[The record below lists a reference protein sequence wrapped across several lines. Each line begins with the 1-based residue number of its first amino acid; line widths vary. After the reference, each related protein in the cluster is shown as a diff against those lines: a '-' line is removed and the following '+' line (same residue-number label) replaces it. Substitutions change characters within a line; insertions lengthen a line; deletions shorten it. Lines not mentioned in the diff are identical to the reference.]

1 MNNYLRKIL
10 DFILFSNV
18 FIALGALAQGLV
30 TYHLLGVEPDKD
42 VLAILFCATLALYN
56 FSILLAR
63 PKDYTASP
71 YRRVQWIFSNY
82 RFNVTTTLIAT
93 LSLLPLASFLSLPA
107 LILLSFLALLS
118 ISYSLPIFRFRGHWF
133 ALRNVPG
140 VKLFL
145 IALVWSLSCVL
156 LPIVELGGEERLNL
170 PIGNVLLLFLAEF
183 FFVAALTVPFDI
195 RDSFLDKQHDLKTL
209 PTVLGQRMAMGIAFG
224 FAGIYLLLLV
234 LLWPLL
240 HQLDLLALALS
251 VLLSGWVIAQTNTGK
266 NEYFYFLFLDGMLLV
281 QFFILYL
288 LRMLA

>member
-1 MNNYLRKIL
+1 MNKYLRKIL

-30 TYHLLGVEPDKD
+30 TYQLLGIEPDKD

-71 YRRVQWIFSNY
+71 HRRVRWIFSNY

-118 ISYSLPIFRFRGHWF
+118 ISYSLPIFRFRGQWF
-133 ALRNVPG
+133 ALRSVTG

-156 LPIVELGGEERLNL
+156 LPIVELGGEEGLNL
-170 PIGNVLLLFLAEF
+170 PAGYVLLLFLSEF
-183 FFVAALTVPFDI
+183 VFVAALTVPFDI

-209 PTVLGQRMAMGIAFG
+209 PNMLGQRVAMGIAYG
-224 FAGIYLLLLV
+224 FVGIYLLLLV

-240 HQLDLLALALS
+240 HQMDLLALTLS
-251 VLLSGWVIAQTNTGK
+251 ILLSAWVIAQTNAGK

-281 QFFILYL
+281 QFFILRL
-288 LRMLA
+288 LSMLA